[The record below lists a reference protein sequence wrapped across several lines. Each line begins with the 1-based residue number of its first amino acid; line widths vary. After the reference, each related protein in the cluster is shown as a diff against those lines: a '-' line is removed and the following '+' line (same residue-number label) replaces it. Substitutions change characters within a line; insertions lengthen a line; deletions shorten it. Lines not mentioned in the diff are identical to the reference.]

1 MYFGTDYHPEH
12 WVYPFAG
19 TPDDPEAR
27 WRRDV
32 ELMVSAGVNV
42 VRIGEFVWGLCE
54 PREGEYDFKWL
65 KRVMDLMAEPD
76 IKVVLSTPTA
86 VPPLWL
92 TKKHPEILPVN
103 EQGLPLH
110 AGTRHTCCLNSDLYW
125 DFSKKIVRAMAEAL
139 GKHPQL
145 IAWQIDNNIG
155 AHSLVPCFNEET
167 KRDWHAWLK
176 AKYETTEKL
185 NNMLGLRFWSQ
196 TVSDFAEVPMPM
208 IAPDVHNSALLL
220 DWRRFT
226 SDTIV
231 AFVRMQADLLRDLTP
246 NAPVTTNMRTFG
258 QRLDLF
264 DVGDALDFVS
274 LNSNATVK
282 TKSAENACEVD
293 FLRSLKKSNIR
304 APGGA
309 EGFWVIEQ
317 KAGHVNWQDINALVR
332 PEVVRLFTF
341 QLISRGADAILY
353 FYWRQPRIGPEKF
366 YGGVLSH
373 DGRGENRVYKEI
385 SRIGEEVRRLGTVLT
400 GTKVK
405 ADVCILY
412 SAENDWTLSMPRQP
426 NRHFNL
432 RQHMQMFHTALHDRN
447 IPVDFARPTE
457 DLSKYKIVIAPSMH
471 MLAGGEADAL
481 KLYVHNGGT
490 LVATCN
496 TALVDEHHTAP
507 DGGFPHD
514 MTDLFGLEVEEFDQ
528 LPPEEENHLAFKGTF
543 HTSHLHSAKLWCD
556 LITPKGCQVLATYTK
571 DFYAGKPALTMNN
584 FGAGKA
590 VYIGTVSQQNFY
602 VDLVAWLRQ
611 LCNLHPLLKVPDTI
625 EVSMR
630 ESAETKVFFLLNHQ
644 STPVRITFYKPMH
657 DFLTG
662 RTFEGNYD
670 LPPHGVLVLDEHR
683 AEKPPE
689 HVTSNGD
696 GAKVPVP
703 AM

>member
-12 WVYPFAG
+12 WVYPYAG

-27 WRRDV
+27 WKQDL

-42 VRIGEFVWGLCE
+42 IRMGEFIWGLCE
-54 PREGEYDFKWL
+54 PQEGEYDFKWV
-65 KRVMDLMAEPD
+65 KRVMDLMGEAD

-155 AHSLVPCFNEET
+155 AHSMVPCFNEET

-176 AKYETTEKL
+176 AKYETVEKL

-196 TVSDFAEVPMPM
+196 TVGDFTEVPMPM

-231 AFVRMQADLLRDLTP
+231 AFVRMQADLLRDITP
-246 NAPVTTNMRTFG
+246 NAPVTTNIRAFG

-264 DVGDALDFVS
+264 DIGDALDFVS

-293 FLRSLKKSNIR
+293 FLRSLKKTNIKTPR
-304 APGGA
+304 GTD
-309 EGFWVIEQ
+309 GFWVIEQ
-317 KAGHVNWQDINALVR
+317 KAGHVNWQDINSLVR

-385 SRIGEEVRRLGTVLT
+385 SRIGEEVRKLGGVLS

-432 RQHMQMFHTALHDRN
+432 RQHVQMFHTALHDRN

-496 TALVDEHHTAP
+496 TGLVDEHHTAP
-507 DGGFPHD
+507 DCGFPHD
-514 MTDLFGLEVEEFDQ
+514 MTDLFGLEIEEFDQ
-528 LPPEEENHLAFKGTF
+528 MPPEEENHLAFKGTF

-571 DFYAGKPALTMNN
+571 DFYAGKPAMTMNT

-590 VYIGTVSQQNFY
+590 IYIGTTSQQNFY
-602 VDLVAWLRQ
+602 FDLVAWLRQ
-611 LCNLHPLLKVPDTI
+611 LCNLHPLLKVPDTV

-630 ESAETKVFFLLNHQ
+630 ESADTKVFFLLNHQ

-662 RTFEGNYD
+662 RTFEGNFD
-670 LPPHGVLVLDEHR
+670 LAPHGVLVLDEHR

-689 HVTSNGD
+689 PTASNGE
-696 GAKVPVP
+696 GAQVAVP